1 MAKDNDKNDITLT
14 VVSGRGS
21 REFTFPKQTKVQDV
35 ALHAAIALGYPPG
48 GVYTIVWLRSH
59 TEQEELQGDRPL
71 VSYHVGDGTRLALS
85 ETGSGV

>member
-14 VVSGRGS
+14 VISGRGS

-35 ALHAAIALGYPPG
+35 ARQAAGALGYPEDG
-48 GVYTIVWLRSH
+48 AYTLVWMRSD
-59 TEQEELQGDRPL
+59 TDQDELQADRPL
-71 VSYHVGDGTRLALS
+71 VSYHIEDGARLALS